1 MGTAVLEWLRSLAQG
16 ELCAQPGAAGPFNW
30 RAGLP
35 LKPRQPIG
43 AGACTWPANPSSRVP
58 PQPFG
63 CSGPAGRLRP
73 IERFPDVNE
82 AAAPAC
88 PGGAHLSL
96 SSRNPSPRPS
106 PLKDNGSR
114 VERAAGALRSIQV
127 KRESDQTGRLGVFL
141 VSWVQ
146 K

>member
-43 AGACTWPANPSSRVP
+43 AGARTWPANPSARVP
-58 PQPFG
+58 PTLRVF
-63 CSGPAGRLRP
+63 GPAGRLRP
-73 IERFPDVNE
+73 SERLPDVSG

-96 SSRNPSPRPS
+96 SGRNPSPRPS

-114 VERAAGALRSIQV
+114 VGRAAGAPRSIQV

>member
-1 MGTAVLEWLRSLAQG
+1 MRAVGTAVLEWLRSLAQG

-35 LKPRQPIG
+35 LKPRQPIS
-43 AGACTWPANPSSRVP
+43 AGARTWPANPSARVP
-58 PQPFG
+58 PHP
-63 CSGPAGRLRP
+63 SGVRPAGRLRP
-73 IERFPDVNE
+73 SERLPDVSG

-96 SSRNPSPRPS
+96 SGRNPSPRPS

-114 VERAAGALRSIQV
+114 VGRAAGARDPFRS
-127 KRESDQTGRLGVFL
+127 KGRVIKPGGLGYF
-141 VSWVQ
+141 
-146 K
+146 